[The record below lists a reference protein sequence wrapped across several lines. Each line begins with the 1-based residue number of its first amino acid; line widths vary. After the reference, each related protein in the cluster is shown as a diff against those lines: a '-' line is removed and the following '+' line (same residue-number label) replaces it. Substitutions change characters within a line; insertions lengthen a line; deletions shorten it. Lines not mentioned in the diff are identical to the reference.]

1 MEPKLQGTP
10 PLFFLT
16 LPLLSSRAASSK
28 LKRAL
33 PEEVSD
39 DLVRLPGMISCQ
51 ILDALVD
58 ALSDNSPSA
67 IS

>member
-1 MEPKLQGTP
+1 MRNSVLETDRQTDRAQVQV
-10 PLFFLT
+10 
-16 LPLLSSRAASSK
+16 LSCASQ

-51 ILDALVD
+51 ILDALID